1 MKKGV
6 ISLAL
11 ASALVS
17 CATTKTGTAKT
28 IDIVGSGVMHRPVI
42 ADLNIQQEKVSKTVT
57 ISNIESLEA
66 AKNQAVR
73 ELIKE
78 NKADLLVEPTYESST
93 QNSKTELTVYGWPAN
108 YKNFRQVEE
117 KDIKFLEIKPSYL
130 QKAETAQPAVQK
142 KKGNG
147 LLWGL
152 LGAVGL
158 AGIIVAA
165 SGV

>member
-1 MKKGV
+1 MKKV
-6 ISLAL
+6 VLSLAI
-11 ASALVS
+11 AGALVS

-28 IDIVGSGVMHRPVI
+28 IDIVGSGVMYKPVI

-57 ISNIESLEA
+57 VSNIESLEV

-93 QNSKTELTVYGWPAN
+93 QNNRTELTVYGWPAT

-117 KDIKFLEIKPSYL
+117 KDLKFLEIKPSYL
-130 QKAETAQPAVQK
+130 QKAETTQPAVQE

-147 LLWGL
+147 LLWGI
-152 LGAVGL
+152 LGAAAI
-158 AGIIVAA
+158 AGVAIA
-165 SGV
+165 VTGA